1 MNKSTARVLVAVL
14 AIMALMLS
22 LGCGK
27 KPLTRKSE
35 SVLDTPKNHTDL
47 GNRYL
52 NEYRETGRQDKALLE
67 KAEGEFKDAKLLDP
81 KYSSAYAGLGE
92 VQAEQGKYDEAIKTL
107 EKAKDLDG
115 KNVDA
120 YIGLG
125 YVYSLQQKEG
135 WADKAV
141 AQFNRAIELDAKN
154 SKAYY
159 YKGVVMKRA
168 FKFSDAA
175 AAFKK
180 VIELDKE
187 FVSQANKEWELIQKI
202 ERAAPGTE
210 IGMKI
215 ALIESID
222 RADVAALF
230 INELTIDKL
239 MKKKGPKE
247 FDTSFKAPTD
257 TREFKAETVVAAKKA
272 TDIDKHWAKN
282 WIEIAMDTPIR
293 GLQPFPDHTFQP
305 DVLITR
311 ANYAQM
317 IEDLL
322 LAVGAIAEAD
332 TTKYIGEE
340 SHFPDVRSDHFAYN
354 AINNCVSRG
363 IMKAEMD
370 GSFGIDKHISGADAL
385 LIIREIKNYLK
396 IS

>member
-1 MNKSTARVLVAVL
+1 MNKTTARVLVAVL

-22 LGCGK
+22 LGCGQ

-52 NEYRETGRQDKALLE
+52 NEYRETGRQDKTLLE

-81 KYSSAYAGLGE
+81 KFSSAYAGLGE
-92 VQAEQGKYDEAIKTL
+92 VLAEQGKYEEAIKTL
-107 EKAKDLDG
+107 EKAKDLDP

-125 YVYSLQQKEG
+125 YVYSLQLAKG
-135 WADKAV
+135 WEDKAIS
-141 AQFNRAIELDAKN
+141 QFDRAIALDAKN
-154 SKAYY
+154 SKAHY
-159 YKGVVMKRA
+159 YKGVTMKRA
-168 FKFSDAA
+168 YKFDKAA
-175 AAFKK
+175 EAFKK

-215 ALIESID
+215 ALIEAID

-230 INELTIDKL
+230 INELKIDKL
-239 MKKKGPKE
+239 MQKKGPKE
-247 FDTSFKAPTD
+247 FDTSFKAPGD
-257 TREFKAETVVAAKKA
+257 TREFKAETVVKAKQA
-272 TDIDKHWAKN
+272 TDIEKHWARN

-322 LAVGAIAEAD
+322 LAVGAITEAD
-332 TTKYIGEE
+332 TTKFIGEE

-354 AINNCVSRG
+354 SINTCVSRG

-370 GSFGIDKHISGADAL
+370 GAFGIDKHISGADAL